1 MFDPIIDL
9 LQDIGPEL
17 KLLVSAIVGLL
28 GIVFIV
34 KPIGKAMAAFSDSSW
49 MKGLMWII
57 AAIVIV
63 ALSVGIIAIIYG
75 LGEEQGESMQDKLS
89 YDSQPTKYEQ
99 RI

>member
-9 LQDIGPEL
+9 LQDMGPEL

-28 GIVFIV
+28 GIIFIV
-34 KPIGKAMAAFSDSSW
+34 KPIGKAFAAFSNSEW

-57 AAIVIV
+57 AAVVIV
-63 ALSVGIIAIIYG
+63 PLSAGIISIIYG
-75 LGEEQGESMQDKLS
+75 LGEEQGERMEDNLS
-89 YDSQPTKYEQ
+89 FDSQPTKYEQ